1 MAIARAKNVGM
12 ESLIAL
18 GLTPLEAEVYAFLL
32 GESPA
37 TGYRVAQAL
46 GKPFGSIYKTIEAL
60 QTKGAV
66 LTAEEG
72 DNRVVRAVQVNELLG
87 QFTRTF
93 KAQRRAV
100 REALHGTQREAA
112 DDRVYEI
119 HTAEQFYERV
129 RRTLKSARQFAIASC
144 TPGPLTE
151 LTGDFAQA
159 AGRGI
164 AVGVKT
170 FEPETI
176 AGVRTVLDPRGLAA
190 VESGPGQWAYLS
202 VDGQIL
208 ASAIFTPDGVA
219 LHQGFWSANALL
231 GWSYYTGLSSD
242 FVLVAVRAALR
253 DGADAAAISELIASF
268 APFETPRSLGKR
280 SLTARFRRAG
290 RKRQPSKTD

>member
-1 MAIARAKNVGM
+1 M

-60 QTKGAV
+60 QSKGAV
-66 LTAEEG
+66 LTTEEG
-72 DNRVVRAVQVNELLG
+72 DNRLVRAVQVNELLG
-87 QFTRTF
+87 QFTRSF
-93 KAQRRAV
+93 KAQRQAA
-100 REALHGTQREAA
+100 REALRGTERETA
-112 DDRVYEI
+112 DDRVYEV
-119 HTAEQFYERV
+119 HTAEQFFERV
-129 RRTLKSARQFAIASC
+129 RRTLKSAKQFALASC
-144 TPGPLTE
+144 TPAPLSE
-151 LTGDFAQA
+151 LAKDFAQTA
-159 AGRGI
+159 ERGI
-164 AVGVKT
+164 AMGVKT
-170 FEPETI
+170 FEPATI

-208 ASAIFTPDGVA
+208 ASGLFSPDGST

-242 FVLVAVRAALR
+242 FVLVALRAALR
-253 DGADAAAISELIASF
+253 DGANAAAIGELIASF

-290 RKRQPSKTD
+290 RKRQRSRD

>member
-129 RRTLKSARQFAIASC
+129 RRTLKSARQFA
-144 TPGPLTE
+144 
-151 LTGDFAQA
+151 FAQA